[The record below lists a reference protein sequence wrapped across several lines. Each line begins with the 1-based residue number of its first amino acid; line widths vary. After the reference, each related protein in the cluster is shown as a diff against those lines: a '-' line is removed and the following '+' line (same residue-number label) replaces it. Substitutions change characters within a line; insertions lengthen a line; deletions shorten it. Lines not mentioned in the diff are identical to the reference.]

1 MQLSLIQRE
10 HESLKIASQKQK
22 ENLDLQKTEIDEK
35 TILLNNQLDQ
45 IARLELDFNAS
56 KIKADEMEGLLS
68 KEKVEAATENP
79 GFDDEVIRGYLEEIE
94 R

>member
-1 MQLSLIQRE
+1 MQRE
-10 HESLKIASQKQK
+10 HENLKIASQKQK

-35 TILLNNQLDQ
+35 TILLKNQTDK
-45 IARLELDFNAS
+45 IARLEADLNTS
-56 KIKADEMEGLLS
+56 KTKADELEGLMS

-79 GFDDEVIRGYLEEIE
+79 GFDDEVIRGYSEEIE